1 MKKQLRL
8 IAGLSAL
15 ALLCAARSGAQTAAY
30 QYPFQNP
37 DMPLEDRVNN
47 IISLMTPDEKVAL
60 LSQSPGVQRLGIRSM
75 QQAEGLHGVKSG
87 GGATTTYP
95 QAIGLGETWDTE
107 ILRQVGA
114 TEGYEARYNF
124 QRARG
129 GRGAEAPP
137 AAAATPA
144 AANPA
149 GTNGAPPRGRGGRGG
164 GGGSLIIRA
173 PNADIGRD
181 IRWGRTEECYG
192 EDAFMNGTLA
202 TAFIKGMQ
210 GDDPKYWQ
218 AAALLKH
225 FLANSNERGR
235 SGSSSDFD
243 DRLFYEYYS
252 VPFRMGWV
260 EGGARCFMASYNA
273 WNKIPMTANPIIP
286 DVVIKD
292 WGVDGVICTDAGSL
306 GNMVRAHR
314 YYPDVAHGAA
324 GAIKAGINQFLDTF
338 EAPTRDAL
346 TQNLLTEDDITKSI
360 KGTFRVFIRL
370 GLLDPPD
377 RNPYAKI
384 GTDPTPPWMTQ
395 KAKDSVRLATQ
406 ESVVL
411 LKNSGNFLPLS
422 KTAFKSI
429 AVIGPRGDEVVKD
442 WYGSTPPYPAVTP
455 LAGIKDKVG
464 EAVNVQFADGK
475 DVTNAVALAK
485 SSDLAILCVGNSPD
499 AGGWMKVNDDSEGR
513 EAIDRVN
520 ITLGSGQEELV
531 RQVFAANPKTVVVLV
546 SSFPYAINW
555 EQENVPAIV
564 HLANSSQ
571 EMGNGL
577 ADVLFGDYNP
587 AGRTCQ
593 TWVKSTND
601 IPPMMDYDIRHG
613 RTYMYFKGEPLYP
626 FGYGLSYTTFAYSN
640 LRTSAPSLNAKGSI
654 DVSVD
659 VKNTGARA
667 GDEVVQLYV
676 KHIGSTVERPG
687 KELRGFKR
695 VAIKP
700 GETKTVTLT
709 LPASRLAYW
718 NTTSKSWVVENDKVQ
733 LMVGASSAD
742 TKLDRTIDVTP

>member
-1 MKKQLRL
+1 MNRQLRQF
-8 IAGLSAL
+8 AGISVLM
-15 ALLCAARSGAQTAAY
+15 LLCAARSGAQNTTY

-37 DMPLEDRVNN
+37 NMPLEDRVNN

-60 LSQSPGVQRLGIRSM
+60 LSQRPGVARLGIRSM
-75 QQAEGLHGVKSG
+75 QQSEGLHGVKAGPAS
-87 GGATTTYP
+87 TTYP
-95 QAIGLGETWDTE
+95 QAIGLGETWDVE
-107 ILRQVGA
+107 ILHQVGA

-124 QRARG
+124 QRNSGAAAGGRRGAEAQPEAAAPATTNGAAARGARG
-129 GRGAEAPP
+129 GRG
-137 AAAATPA
+137 
-144 AANPA
+144 
-149 GTNGAPPRGRGGRGG
+149 GG

-173 PNADIGRD
+173 PNADLGRD

-192 EDAFMNGTLA
+192 EDPFLNGTLV
-202 TAFIKGMQ
+202 TAFVKGMQ

-218 AAALLKH
+218 AASLLKH
-225 FLANSNERGR
+225 FLANSNEKGR

-252 VPFRMGWV
+252 VPFRMGFV

-286 DVVIKD
+286 EVVMKD
-292 WGVDGVICTDAGSL
+292 WDVDGVICTDAGSL

-314 YYPDVAHGAA
+314 YYTDVGHGAA
-324 GAIKAGINQFLDTF
+324 GAIKAGINQFLDTY

-346 TQNLLTEDDITKSI
+346 TNNLLTMDDITKSI

-377 RNPYAKI
+377 NNPYAKI
-384 GTDPTPPWMTQ
+384 GTETTAPWNTQ

-411 LKNSGNFLPLS
+411 LKNAGNFLPLS

-429 AVIGPRGDEVVKD
+429 AVIGPRGNEVVKD
-442 WYGSTPPYPAVTP
+442 WYGSTPPYTAVTP
-455 LAGIKDKVG
+455 LAGIKNKVG
-464 EAVNVQFADGK
+464 DAVNVQFADGK
-475 DVTNAVALAK
+475 DVPAAVALAK
-485 SSDLAILCVGNSPD
+485 SSDIAIVCVGNSPD

-513 EAIDRVN
+513 EGLDRVN
-520 ITLGSGQEELV
+520 ITLGSGQEELA
-531 RQVFAANPKTVVVLV
+531 RQVFAANPKTVMVLV

-555 EQENVPAIV
+555 EQENIPAIV
-564 HLANSSQ
+564 HMANSSQ

-587 AGRTCQ
+587 AGRTSQ
-593 TWVKSTND
+593 TWPKSLD
-601 IPPMMDYDIRHG
+601 QIPPMMDYNIRNG

-640 LRTSAPSLNAKGSI
+640 LRFGSPSLSAKAFV
-654 DVSVD
+654 DVNVD
-659 VKNTGARA
+659 VKNTGTRA

-676 KHIGSTVERPG
+676 KHIGSSVDRPN

-695 VAIKP
+695 VRIPA
-700 GETKTVTLT
+700 GETKTVTIT
-709 LPASRLAYW
+709 VPASRLAYW
-718 NTTSKSWVVENDKVQ
+718 NTAAKAWTVENDKVQ
-733 LMVGASSAD
+733 IMVGSSSAD
-742 TKLDRTIDVTP
+742 TKLDKTIDVTQ